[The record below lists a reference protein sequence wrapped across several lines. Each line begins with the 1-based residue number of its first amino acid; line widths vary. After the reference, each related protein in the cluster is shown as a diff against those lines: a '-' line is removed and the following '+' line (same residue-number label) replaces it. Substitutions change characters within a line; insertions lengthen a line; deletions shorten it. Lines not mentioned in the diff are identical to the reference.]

1 VRECH
6 AARTNSILEI
16 LNPFTGQGQTRHPD
30 FEQLYKLLCKLGKHV
45 TVSRKL
51 IESAVALPQ
60 DFNQG
65 FLIKTVPSSKQQ
77 QLPLP
82 TKKVTVEATAGRM
95 FPTSETR
102 DRFLDRLHAIW
113 NAQEVSDLLQREVPT
128 KTRVHAELLLLN
140 HFDEQGC
147 NFLDGSDKYIGCS
160 KPACYLCYLFISEHP
175 GRYTLPPSHQK
186 LYVAWRFPDIYS
198 NEARSHER
206 LSVQK
211 AVLMNMTK
219 KVRQDLTTDI
229 ESREL
234 RRPYHADSTAGV
246 TSIVDWPALEVSL
259 SALSVDDADA
269 NGEQTLYQTRKFT
282 E

>member
-16 LNPFTGQGQTRHPD
+16 LKPFTGQGQTRHLE

-51 IESAVALPQ
+51 IESAVVLPQ

-65 FLIKTVPSSKQQ
+65 FLVKTIASSKQQ
-77 QLPLP
+77 KLPLLA
-82 TKKVTVEATAGRM
+82 KEATVESTAGRM
-95 FPTSETR
+95 FSNSEQR
-102 DRFLDRLHAIW
+102 DRFLDRLHTVWDAD
-113 NAQEVSDLLQREVPT
+113 EVSKILRKEIPT

-140 HFDEQGC
+140 HFDKQGC
-147 NFLDGSDKYIGCS
+147 NFLDGGDKYIGCS

-186 LYVAWRFPDIYS
+186 VYPAWRLPDIYS

-206 LSVQK
+206 LSVQEE
-211 AVLMNMTK
+211 VLMKMIK
-219 KVRQDLTTDI
+219 RVRQDLTTDI

-246 TSIVDWPALEVSL
+246 TSIVDSPALDVSL

-269 NGEQTLYQTRKFT
+269 DGEQTIY
-282 E
+282 